1 MNDKNKKLII
11 KYYKL
16 LKISIPC
23 LVMVF
28 LTGVIWL
35 FLVMIDDIA
44 LENAKSSALYMPGL
58 YIYLGLVI
66 FNLFMFAYSTLKVR
80 LGISGKKWKEII
92 SQLPN
97 INSNVDHYNEETVAA
112 VGTMVA
118 GRLMA
123 NADNNTVANVGKGMQ
138 AVGAI
143 ETINVANKQVGS
155 MIRHVLQVAERFNII
170 LPSMKMWIA
179 LIIIFPF
186 IALNIA
192 YIPRFIESN
201 NNKQEEIVRIQNIE
215 NKISSY
221 LETYFKRVRVD
232 NPEERIMDSY
242 DITGYM
248 ENDKDEYISV
258 EITPEGSVKEIS
270 YYSNVNENES
280 KEGNIQSFNEFIKN
294 AAELLGKSV
303 ENTYLTSITQIP
315 EDVIIEYMEKD
326 GELFVSGNIDDFKY
340 SFSYK
345 IDGYD
350 NKPYYYFTI
359 ENNF

>member
-97 INSNVDHYNEETVAA
+97 INSNVDHYNEETVVA
-112 VGTMVA
+112 VGTMAA

-192 YIPRFIESN
+192 YIPKFIESN

>member
-112 VGTMVA
+112 VGTMAA

-186 IALNIA
+186 ITLNIA

>member
-66 FNLFMFAYSTLKVR
+66 FNLFMFAYSILKVR

-112 VGTMVA
+112 VGTMAA

>member
-112 VGTMVA
+112 VGTMAA

-143 ETINVANKQVGS
+143 ETINVANKQVSS

>member
-112 VGTMVA
+112 VGTMAA